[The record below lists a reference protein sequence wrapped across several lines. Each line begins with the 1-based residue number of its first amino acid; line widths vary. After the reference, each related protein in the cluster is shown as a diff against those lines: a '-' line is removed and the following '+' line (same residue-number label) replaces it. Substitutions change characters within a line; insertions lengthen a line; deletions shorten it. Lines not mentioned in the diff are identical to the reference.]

1 MRTLRHLAVAILFS
15 TSVVPASAQPLTAA
29 GQPAQLDVRRAGD
42 QSLRITLKPVT
53 FSAWEAGRSRP
64 HDITEIAQTIERV
77 FGVPA
82 AWTLG
87 VLEPAPER
95 RRSEVP
101 EPRFRRRWTDAVY
114 GMNPATA

>member
-1 MRTLRHLAVAILFS
+1 MTNGQTSSSGVPEWNFADRLRKIRRDRHLTQEEFAERLGV
-15 TSVVPASAQPLTAA
+15 
-29 GQPAQLDVRRAGD
+29 
-42 QSLRITLKPVT
+42 KPVT

-114 GMNPATA
+114 GMNAATA